1 MRSVLILCGAMLAA
15 SWNLPASAAEPQS
28 LVGKDAPDFVLKASN
43 GSNLRLSVSDAGYGV
58 PESIREHLFEPFAT
72 GRPDGTGLGLAMVRE
87 VADAH
92 GGRAFVQ
99 HRNDGTTFTLEIP
112 IGPSP

>member
-1 MRSVLILCGAMLAA
+1 
-15 SWNLPASAAEPQS
+15 
-28 LVGKDAPDFVLKASN
+28 
-43 GSNLRLSVSDAGYGV
+43 LSVSDTGYGV

-72 GRPDGTGLGLAMVRE
+72 GRPGGTGLGLAMVRE

-92 GGRAFVQ
+92 GGRACVE

-112 IGPSP
+112 IGSHP